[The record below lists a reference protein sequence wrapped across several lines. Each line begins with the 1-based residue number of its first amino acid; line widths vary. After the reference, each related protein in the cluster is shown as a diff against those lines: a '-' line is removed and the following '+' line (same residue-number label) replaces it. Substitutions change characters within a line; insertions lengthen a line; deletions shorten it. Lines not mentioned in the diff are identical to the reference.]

1 MIYKTNPKSL
11 PHLDSIKRLPATQV
25 SLLLRVLNIGNAALL
40 GFSCFMAYGM
50 VNALA
55 ASGEV
60 PITRAFLATYMGMFA
75 AMLALFETRV
85 KYTASCIRKN
95 FGFLFTYTGRAV
107 FLIFL
112 GAICFGMLDDDGHT
126 KAPNAYITCLLTGLA
141 TVFNAILNCFII
153 CNHPEFQAMNAPD
166 AHQSPHADPSK
177 MTDEQIK
184 AYLAAHPEVAVQIS
198 GAGKDGGNLAAG
210 GAPQA
215 QDWARGESYSV
226 PPGVSA
232 SSATSGGGGGG
243 FFGFGGG
250 SSSAPGGSAHSA
262 PANTSS
268 SSSAYAP
275 PIVPARSAAV
285 PASASYQPPSLPVA
299 PPPPSTSFAIAGDD
313 DNPFASNDNPFEKR

>member
-1 MIYKTNPKSL
+1 
-11 PHLDSIKRLPATQV
+11 
-25 SLLLRVLNIGNAALL
+25 LNIGNAALL

-112 GAICFGMLDDDGHT
+112 GAICFGMLDKDGET

-177 MTDEQIK
+177 MTDEQIR

-198 GAGKDGGNLAAG
+198 GAGKDGAQASV
-210 GAPQA
+210 A
-215 QDWARGESYSV
+215 QDWARGESYAAPPV
-226 PPGVSA
+226 PGVSA
-232 SSATSGGGGGG
+232 TSSSAAVSGGG

-250 SSSAPGGSAHSA
+250 SSAAAPGVAAHSA
-262 PANTSS
+262 PVNSS

-275 PIVPARSAAV
+275 PNVPARSAAV
-285 PASASYQPPSLPVA
+285 PASASYQPPSLPIA

>member
-1 MIYKTNPKSL
+1 
-11 PHLDSIKRLPATQV
+11 
-25 SLLLRVLNIGNAALL
+25 
-40 GFSCFMAYGM
+40 MAYSM

-112 GAICFGMLDDDGHT
+112 GAICFGMLDKDGEN

-166 AHQSPHADPSK
+166 AHQAPHADPSK
-177 MTDEQIK
+177 MTDEQIR

-198 GAGKDGGNLAAG
+198 GAGKEGGG
-210 GAPQA
+210 GASQA
-215 QDWARGESYSV
+215 QDWARGESYPTPPV
-226 PPGVSA
+226 PGVSA
-232 SSATSGGGGGG
+232 SSSTAAGGG

-250 SSSAPGGSAHSA
+250 SSSAPGVAAHSA
-262 PANTSS
+262 PA
-268 SSSAYAP
+268 SASLYSP
-275 PIVPARSAAV
+275 PSVPSRSAAV
-285 PASASYQPPSLPVA
+285 PASASYQPPSLPA
-299 PPPPSTSFAIAGDD
+299 AQPPPSTSFAIADD

>member
-1 MIYKTNPKSL
+1 
-11 PHLDSIKRLPATQV
+11 
-25 SLLLRVLNIGNAALL
+25 
-40 GFSCFMAYGM
+40 MAYGM
-50 VNALA
+50 VNSLA

-250 SSSAPGGSAHSA
+250 SSSAPGVSAHSA
-262 PANTSS
+262 PANTS